1 MTDHDPTATDAEQPT
16 ADAPD
21 APDASNWSYS
31 TAATEERRMVPAAA
45 FVAAVMVA
53 AVLGILAVVA
63 LTAGGDAGSDD
74 NARAARLAAGRFG
87 ERFLTFDHEDL
98 DQWKADVLELSTG
111 GFAGEVEEVE
121 SGLRRLIGESEL
133 DASTQVTDIFLGEVD
148 RGSVSAVLIYDR
160 SITGARN
167 RTESDRYMQLELIQV
182 DGVWLVD
189 EVIDIATAGALGAVS
204 GPPTDTTETT
214 ENGEG

>member
-1 MTDHDPTATDAEQPT
+1 MTDHDPTATDADTPVT
-16 ADAPD
+16 DAPD
-21 APDASNWSYS
+21 TPVVPDPPREPAAS
-31 TAATEERRMVPAAA
+31 RVVPASA

-63 LTAGGDAGSDD
+63 LTAGGDGGSDD
-74 NARAARLAAGRFG
+74 EARAARLAAGRFG

-98 DQWKADVLELSTG
+98 DRWKTDVLELSTG

-204 GPPTDTTETT
+204 GQPADTNENS

>member
-1 MTDHDPTATDAEQPT
+1 MTDDELAASG
-16 ADAPD
+16 ADD
-21 APDASNWSYS
+21 DVSSDVS
-31 TAATEERRMVPAAA
+31 SDVSDVSDVSERRMVPASA

-63 LTAGGDAGSDD
+63 LTAGGGSGNEDD
-74 NARAARLAAGRFG
+74 ARAARLAAGRFG
-87 ERFLTFDHEDL
+87 ERFLTFDHQDL
-98 DQWKADVLELSTG
+98 DQWKTDVLALSTG

-133 DASTQVTDIFLGEVD
+133 DATTQVTDIFLGEID
-148 RGSVSAVLIYDR
+148 RGTVSAVLIYDR

-167 RTESDRYMQLELIQV
+167 RTESDRYMQLELIEV

-189 EVIDIATAGALGAVS
+189 EVIDIATAGGLGAPAA
-204 GPPTDTTETT
+204 PPADATSTTVTA
-214 ENGEG
+214 GG